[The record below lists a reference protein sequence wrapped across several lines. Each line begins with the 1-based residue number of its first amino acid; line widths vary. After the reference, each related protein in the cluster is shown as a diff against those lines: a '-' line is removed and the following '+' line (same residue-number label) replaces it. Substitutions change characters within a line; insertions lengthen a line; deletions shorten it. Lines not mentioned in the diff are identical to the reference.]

1 MRYLLWTTVKQ
12 EKKPFAEVAR
22 YDNTLNCTN
31 TN

>member
-12 EKKPFAEVAR
+12 EKKPAEVAR
-22 YDNTLNCTN
+22 YDNTLNYTN